1 MYGINDEET
10 ISEGIL
16 AHTTVLKSLSI
27 IRIVFCWIVVSY
39 VVLSLTRGD
48 RKINTNLHFHTKTP
62 CGHNRAASNGLERCG
77 IYVMFIEVTYFQEDT
92 RVGEISWNLFVQ
104 FQPNTII
111 SLMVRMVVEK
121 P

>member
-1 MYGINDEET
+1 MTLHDEET

-62 CGHNRAASNGLERCG
+62 
-77 IYVMFIEVTYFQEDT
+77 
-92 RVGEISWNLFVQ
+92 
-104 FQPNTII
+104 
-111 SLMVRMVVEK
+111 
-121 P
+121 